1 VPAPGFVRTLTFV
14 AEVAAR
20 SLESHDFQLL
30 PVGLLESV
38 FGVLA
43 TASERLEA
51 VAELYRHWEELG
63 ARLPQ
68 RYYMHIAEPAGH
80 VLALEAHHTYRRVIG
95 PRRAIQERRIIES
108 IARELGITLAGDEVS
123 GPRRAGAVLAV
134 SASSGDQK
142 LEVATREAL
151 DGFGAHGNAGS
162 SDHRGARRHV
172 RTRILV
178 APLAELVIQRTPGL
192 VNRS

>member
-1 VPAPGFVRTLTFV
+1 MPAPGFVRTLTFV

-43 TASERLEA
+43 TASDRLEA
-51 VAELYRHWEELG
+51 VAELYRHWEERG

-68 RYYMHIAEPAGH
+68 RYYMHIAEPAGD

-95 PRRAIQERRIIES
+95 ARRAVQERRIIES
-108 IARELGITLAGDEVS
+108 IARELGLTLADDGAS
-123 GPRRAGAVLAV
+123 SPGRAGPVLAV
-134 SASSGDQK
+134 SASSGDRK

-151 DGFGAHGNAGS
+151 DGLGAHGNAGS
-162 SDHRGARRHV
+162 SDQRGATRHV